1 MSAANSFFDTNVLL
15 YLLSKDAAKAD
26 LAEALLATGGVVSVQ
41 VLNEFASVATR
52 KLAMTIP
59 EIREILST
67 IRAVCVVR
75 SLDIETHDLGL
86 EMAERYGFS
95 IYDGL
100 IVAAAVRAGCAIL
113 YTEDLQQ
120 GQVIDQ
126 LTISKSICRQL
137 VSMSRK
143 NRQRQRHDIFTTT
156 SRAADMAGDG
166 SGTDVKGRT
175 IRVRRRER
183 VISWRLIIR
192 PIAVID

>member
-1 MSAANSFFDTNVLL
+1 MSAADCFFDTNVLL

-26 LAEALLATGGVVSVQ
+26 LAEALLATGGIVSVQ

-75 SLDIETHDLGL
+75 SLDIETHELGL

-100 IVAAAVRAGCAIL
+100 IVAAAERAGCVIL

-126 LTISKSICRQL
+126 VTIQNPFAQL
-137 VSMSRK
+137 LSR
-143 NRQRQRHDIFTTT
+143 
-156 SRAADMAGDG
+156 SR
-166 SGTDVKGRT
+166 
-175 IRVRRRER
+175 
-183 VISWRLIIR
+183 
-192 PIAVID
+192 

>member
-1 MSAANSFFDTNVLL
+1 MSAADCFFDTNVLL

-26 LAEALLATGGVVSVQ
+26 RAEALLAIGGIVSVQ

-75 SLDIETHDLGL
+75 SLDIETHELGL

-100 IVAAAVRAGCAIL
+100 IVAAAVRAGSAIL

-126 LTISKSICRQL
+126 VTIQNPFAQL
-137 VSMSRK
+137 LSR
-143 NRQRQRHDIFTTT
+143 
-156 SRAADMAGDG
+156 SR
-166 SGTDVKGRT
+166 
-175 IRVRRRER
+175 
-183 VISWRLIIR
+183 
-192 PIAVID
+192 